1 MLNEEAQLQQVE
13 HLLDSLEPRQRMP
26 PDYFSELFA
35 QIPVGDIA
43 SKLGAD
49 QGEVDNAIKTL
60 VPALVGGLAQNVQ
73 SDDIDSSKL
82 ESAVA
87 KQGASGLLDGGV
99 DVDQV
104 DQKEGDNLVASLFG
118 GNDSNAVA
126 SALGGTGAGG
136 SDLIKKLL
144 PILAPIVLAYI
155 GKQLTKGS
163 GSAPAQPGA
172 APQAQSA
179 GGGGLGDILGS
190 ILAGIAMLVLPAAAF
205 AYRITVEEAALLS
218 TLGEPYARYMRR
230 TWRLIPYLI

>member
-1 MLNEEAQLQQVE
+1 MAG
-13 HLLDSLEPRQRMP
+13 LDDLCAE
-26 PDYFSELFA
+26 
-35 QIPVGDIA
+35 IPVQDIA
-43 SKLGAD
+43 SKLGAG

-87 KQGASGLLDGGV
+87 AQGASGLLDGGV
-99 DVDQV
+99 NVDQV

-126 SALGGTGAGG
+126 SALAGTGAGG
-136 SDLIKKLL
+136 GDLIKRLL

-155 GKQLTKGS
+155 GKQLTKGA
-163 GSAPAQPGA
+163 GAGAAPAQPQA
-172 APQAQSA
+172 QAQSA

-190 ILAGIAMLVLPAAAF
+190 ILSGAGGGGAAGGGNNPLGSILGSVIGGGQGNA
-205 AYRITVEEAALLS
+205 IGEILGGLL
-218 TLGEPYARYMRR
+218 GGKK
-230 TWRLIPYLI
+230 

>member
-1 MLNEEAQLQQVE
+1 MAG
-13 HLLDSLEPRQRMP
+13 LD
-26 PDYFSELFA
+26 DLFA
-35 QIPVGDIA
+35 QIPVQDIA

-87 KQGASGLLDGGV
+87 AQGASGLLDGGV
-99 DVDQV
+99 NVDQV

-126 SALGGTGAGG
+126 SALAGTGAGG
-136 SDLIKKLL
+136 GDLIKRLL

-155 GKQLTKGS
+155 GKQLTKGA
-163 GSAPAQPGA
+163 GSAPAQPQ
-172 APQAQSA
+172 PQAQSA

-190 ILAGIAMLVLPAAAF
+190 ILSGAGGGGGAAGGNNPLGSILGSVIGGGQGNA
-205 AYRITVEEAALLS
+205 IGEILGGLL
-218 TLGEPYARYMRR
+218 GGKK
-230 TWRLIPYLI
+230 